1 MESDSWLLTWTTY
14 GTWLPGDERGFVGS
28 VAESVLGNP
37 PTGVGGS
44 KATSPNVVPTVQ
56 AKAIRVADT
65 SGVNDEAP
73 PAKTIR
79 AADASGLNDE
89 TPPAKTIRPADA
101 SGRVTH
107 NLPGTPYDRAMP
119 GLRHHALQQMRGEPV
134 WLDLPQACLF
144 LEEARRVAKFRSW
157 PLHAVAVMANHAHLV
172 VTAPKGVPGE
182 RLLQEFKSY
191 GSRELNRRFGKRE
204 SGTWWTKSGSTRVL
218 SHEKALRSAVEYARN
233 QHRPLAL
240 WISEKFEPTGPNE
253 REEA

>member
-14 GTWLPGDERGFVGS
+14 GTWLPGDERGFVGN
-28 VAESVLGNP
+28 VVESVQGNP

-44 KATSPNVVPTVQ
+44 KAASPNVVPTVQ
-56 AKAIRVADT
+56 ADCDGEPQGHSIRATDA
-65 SGVNDEAP
+65 SGLKDEAP

-79 AADASGLNDE
+79 AADAS
-89 TPPAKTIRPADA
+89 R
-101 SGRVTH
+101 RVTH

-134 WLDLPQACLF
+134 WLDLPQVSLF

-191 GSRELNRRFGKRE
+191 GSRKLNRRFGKRE

-218 SHEKALRSAVEYARN
+218 SHEKALRSAVEYVRN

-253 REEA
+253 REKA